1 MSRRNGAFMN
11 RLLLCSLVAG
21 LLFACT
27 SSEERARSLYN
38 QALAAERE
46 GHGEQA
52 EALLKKVIA
61 DYPQTQVA
69 TEANEALNKRKAAGD
84 LVSGI
89 VNVLEGSTRAA
100 NEKAA
105 ILNMHT
111 ISTASVTFFSINKGR
126 YPRTLK
132 ELVDAELL
140 DERFVGGMV
149 GGYRSTLQ
157 PRGNDTYE
165 AYAEPT
171 SSSGGRF
178 FYSDETAVV
187 RYENGRRAGKNSPRV
202 D

>member
-1 MSRRNGAFMN
+1 MAFMN
-11 RLLLCSLVAG
+11 RLLLSSLLAG

-46 GHGEQA
+46 GHAEQA

-84 LVSGI
+84 LLSGI
-89 VNVLEGSTRAA
+89 VNVLEGSAQAA

-105 ILNMHT
+105 ITDLRT
-111 ISTASVTFFSINKGR
+111 INTASVTFLSINNGR

-132 ELVDAELL
+132 QLVDAELL
-140 DERFVGGMV
+140 DQRFLGGTV
-149 GGYRSTLQ
+149 SGYRFILQ
-157 PRGNDTYE
+157 PRGTDIKYE
-165 AYAEPT
+165 A
-171 SSSGGRF
+171 
-178 FYSDETAVV
+178 
-187 RYENGRRAGKNSPRV
+187 
-202 D
+202 